1 MLPELL
7 QLARAAAAAGLPAA
21 AAPAPAPA
29 AAGQPPPQA
38 ADWAGSRVVSLSSF
52 SKTMAAP
59 GMRLG
64 CVGAQG
70 VGTTACSPAQQC
82 SVLDWP
88 AQMQSA
94 RRPCSAH
101 LLGALN
107 PETPPLGHAPVGCSW
122 LEASRPLCKLLA
134 RDAVMLSGGNIA
146 QMQAGIM
153 LSAMQLVGVGP
164 AAGPWGRP
172 GTAWPQDLGACCW
185 SLGPAWCVLAPGPW
199 GLLLV
204 PRAGLA
210 LLGARIL
217 GPAAGPWGRPGVSWP
232 QDLGACCWSLGP
244 AWCVLAPGP
253 WGLLPPLPAV
263 APRLCT
269 CAPAA
274 APRMRPPRL
283 PQGLLD
289 EQLQGHVRPLLA
301 DNCAA
306 LCSALEEE
314 MPGCSFLRPQ
324 GGYFIWLQL
333 PPGVSGRLQGDMLPA
348 AAAALRDTG
357 RQRDE
362 RRAPQPDVLSL
373 CSRSPQPLRR
383 RSTRW
388 RCCNSPQSSA
398 PASSLCPAPSATAP
412 PTASVCPSA
421 STQLPR
427 SGRGCGGWPP
437 RCGRTCRSS
446 AELAAWSVYP
456 WWDAKGMPHDA
467 ELAACLLL
475 AHGSP

>member
-172 GTAWPQDLGACCW
+172 GVSWRQALGACCW
-185 SLGPAWCVLAPGPW
+185 SLGPAWRCLAPGSW

-204 PRAGLA
+204 PGAGLVC
-210 LLGARIL
+210 LGPRTL
-217 GPAAGPWGRPGVSWP
+217 GPAAGPWGRPGVSWR
-232 QDLGACCWSLGP
+232 QDLGACS
-244 AWCVLAPGP
+244 
-253 WGLLPPLPAV
+253 PPS
-263 APRLCT
+263 PRSRPD
-269 CAPAA
+269 CAPA
-274 APRMRPPRL
+274 P
-283 PQGLLD
+283 
-289 EQLQGHVRPLLA
+289 
-301 DNCAA
+301 
-306 LCSALEEE
+306 
-314 MPGCSFLRPQ
+314 
-324 GGYFIWLQL
+324 QL
-333 PPGVSGRLQGDMLPA
+333 PPHACARPACRRGCWMSSCRAMCGRCWLTTALRFALPWRRRCRA
-348 AAAALRDTG
+348 AASCGPRAVTSFG
-357 RQRDE
+357 CSCRQ
-362 RRAPQPDVLSL
+362 
-373 CSRSPQPLRR
+373 
-383 RSTRW
+383 
-388 RCCNSPQSSA
+388 
-398 PASSLCPAPSATAP
+398 
-412 PTASVCPSA
+412 
-421 STQLPR
+421 
-427 SGRGCGGWPP
+427 G
-437 RCGRTCRSS
+437 
-446 AELAAWSVYP
+446 
-456 WWDAKGMPHDA
+456 
-467 ELAACLLL
+467 
-475 AHGSP
+475 